1 MPANLGDMS
10 WGMTGVPALPSAL
23 RLMAIIIQNSAL
35 WNERLLLM
43 RIIKK
48 APPHMDR
55 VCREKWK
62 YDLFIC
68 FALDLDLVFSF
79 NTEIK
84 LPWVPEFCFLH
95 HVQIE
100 RKAAT
105 TRSNERFKAMV
116 FFGSHLQIFRT
127 ALRL

>member
-1 MPANLGDMS
+1 MS
-10 WGMTGVPALPSAL
+10 WGVTGVPALPSAL

-35 WNERLLLM
+35 WNDPLLLM

-55 VCREKWK
+55 VCREKLK

-68 FALDLDLVFSF
+68 FLSFKDLVFSF

-95 HVQIE
+95 LVQIE

-105 TRSNERFKAMV
+105 TRRNAHFKAMY
-116 FFGSHLQIFRT
+116 FFGLHLQIFRT